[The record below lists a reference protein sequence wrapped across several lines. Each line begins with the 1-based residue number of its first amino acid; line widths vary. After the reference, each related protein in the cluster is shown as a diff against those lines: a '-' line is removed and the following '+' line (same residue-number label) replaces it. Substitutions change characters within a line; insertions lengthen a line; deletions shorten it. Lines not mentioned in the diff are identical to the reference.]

1 MRILFLITL
10 CLIIFSNTAFAGEIY
25 TWTDKKGV
33 EHITTTPP
41 PEYAKVKDRSTFKR
55 DDPRQIEAFQRKQK
69 AAIDK
74 GFTGWQA
81 RQTKT
86 PTVRETQGP
95 REDKCKGVSDKWK
108 DAYREYNEEK
118 NRNNSGKPSSKEK
131 SLRAAMFKAQEEEH
145 ACIFSP
151 ENIESGRVYVEK
163 TTVTI
168 KRGK

>member
-1 MRILFLITL
+1 M
-10 CLIIFSNTAFAGEIY
+10 IIFSNTAFAGEIY